1 MPGGNL
7 TLIDL
12 GVLVTFL
19 VSLISGIIFLKN
31 NLKKWI
37 SSATADQFEELNE
50 KVDAVQKEVG
60 DLRADQSRGRTDDAR
75 YRILRFYDELL
86 HGVNHTKE
94 HFEQIIYDI
103 DTYEKFCAAHKDT
116 YKNNMADLAID
127 GIRRVYKRCEQE
139 GSFL

>member
-19 VSLISGIIFLKN
+19 VSLISGIIFLKR
-31 NLKKWI
+31 NLKDWI
-37 SSATADQFEELNE
+37 ASATSDQFEELNE

-60 DLRADQSRGRTDDAR
+60 DLRADQSRGRADDAR